1 MPLRRDTSDMF
12 ELDSGAT
19 VALGILSC
27 EHMRSIASAARRCDD
42 ALGRVVELAVYNPVD
57 AQALCHAPVELVGRL
72 DYHVL
77 DHAGRWNRVPIGA
90 HARQAIRRAIG
101 GRSHGPLILDHHGQ
115 PLIVDRDAI
124 DYAVQLV
131 GELDGYTTEFGW
143 DLESLRLSGLFHLR
157 AAGFSWPTIRRVAGE
172 VTAGSD
178 IIMRSEPEG
187 RRRPC
192 GKRPLPFDPAR
203 FVLAHEYVVS
213 LEYVMNSSRFGTTV
227 TVTP

>member
-1 MPLRRDTSDMF
+1 MF

-27 EHMRSIASAARRCDD
+27 EQMRSIASAARRCDD

-77 DHAGRWNRVPIGA
+77 DHGGRWNRVPIGA

-101 GRSHGPLILDHHGQ
+101 ERSHGPLILDHHGQ

-131 GELDGYTTEFGW
+131 GEVDGSTTEYGW
-143 DLESLRLSGLFHLR
+143 DLESLRLSGIFHLR
-157 AAGFSWPTIRRVAGE
+157 AAGFSWPTVRRAAGE
-172 VTAGSD
+172 LTTGPDMPTPA
-178 IIMRSEPEG
+178 EPPAF
-187 RRRPC
+187 RRPG
-192 GKRPLPFDPAR
+192 GKRPLPFDPTR
-203 FVLAHEYVVS
+203 FVLAHEFALS
-213 LEYVMNSSRFGTTV
+213 LEYVMNSRRFGTTV

>member
-1 MPLRRDTSDMF
+1 MF

-27 EHMRSIASAARRCDD
+27 EQMRSIASAARRCDD
-42 ALGRVVELAVYNPVD
+42 ALGRVVELAVYNPVN

-101 GRSHGPLILDHHGQ
+101 ARTHGPLILDHHGQ

-131 GELDGYTTEFGW
+131 GEVDGSTTEYGW
-143 DLESLRLSGLFHLR
+143 DLESLRLSGIFHLR
-157 AAGFSWPTIRRVAGE
+157 AAGFAWPTVRRAAGE
-172 VTAGSD
+172 VTTGPGMPAPA
-178 IIMRSEPEG
+178 EPQTC
-187 RRRPC
+187 RRFG
-192 GKRPLPFDPAR
+192 GKRPLPFDVTR
-203 FVLAHEYVVS
+203 FVLAHEFALS
-213 LEYVMNSSRFGTTV
+213 LEYVMNSSRFGTIV